1 MTRSPLSFAA
11 FALTGTALVVLSG
24 CAATGTTAGSGAQQ
38 TPSKT
43 PTVAAAVT
51 VDNCGTPV
59 TFEAAPERVVTIKST
74 STEMLLALGL
84 GDRIVGT
91 AFQDGPVP
99 ASLADSASALTT
111 LSDQLPSQEVVLN
124 TEPDLVYAGWES
136 NFSAEGAGERASL
149 EALGVHTYVSPAAC
163 KEEGYKPTSLDFTQ
177 IFGEISEVASIF
189 HTDATPLLTA
199 QQKTLDGITKSTAG
213 LSALWYSSGDDTPYV
228 GAGSGAPQLLLD
240 TIGLTNIAADVKD
253 TWASY
258 SWEAIVEANPDVIV
272 LVDAAWNT
280 AAQKKEMLA
289 ANPATAR
296 LDAVINQRYLTIPFP
311 ASEAGVRSADAA
323 ADLSTQLAA
332 LNLGD

>member
-1 MTRSPLSFAA
+1 MTRSPLSV
-11 FALTGTALVVLSG
+11 FALAGVALFALSG
-24 CAATGTTAGSGAQQ
+24 CAATGTTAG
-38 TPSKT
+38 TTTKPSASST
-43 PTVAAAVT
+43 ASAPVT

-59 TFEAAPERVVTIKST
+59 TFTAAPKRVVTIKST

-84 GDRIVGT
+84 GSRIVGS

-99 ASLADSASALTT
+99 TSLADAASGLTV
-111 LSDQLPSQEVVLN
+111 LSDKLPSQEVVLAKA
-124 TEPDLVYAGWES
+124 PDLVYAGWES
-136 NFSAEGAGERASL
+136 NFSAEGAGERPSL

-163 KEEGYKPTSLDFTQ
+163 KEDGYKPTSLSFKQ
-177 IFGEISEVASIF
+177 IFGEITEVASIF
-189 HTDATPLLTA
+189 HADAKPLIA
-199 QQKTLDGITKSTAG
+199 SQQKTLDGIKKSTAG

-240 TIGLTNIAADVKD
+240 TVGLRNIAADVKD

-280 AAQKKEMLA
+280 AAQKKAMLA

-296 LDAVINQRYLTIPFP
+296 LDAVIHQRYLTIPFP

-332 LNLGD
+332 LHLGK